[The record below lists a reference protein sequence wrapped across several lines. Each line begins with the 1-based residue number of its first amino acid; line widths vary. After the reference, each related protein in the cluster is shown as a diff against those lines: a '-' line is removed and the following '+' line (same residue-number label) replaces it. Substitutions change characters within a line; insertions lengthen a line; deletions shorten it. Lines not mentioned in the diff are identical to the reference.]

1 MSKINKSP
9 KALAADMRA
18 EYHFDYR
25 KSRPNRFASRMQG
38 NVVAVVL
45 EPDVAEV
52 FDTSESVNQLL
63 RSVVSAI
70 PDRKGGRRVRNPRR
84 KRANPRMEPS
94 RR

>member
-1 MSKINKSP
+1 MSKTGTSP
-9 KALAADMRA
+9 RALAGDMRA

-38 NVVAVVL
+38 NIVAVVL

-52 FDTSESVNQLL
+52 FDTSESVNRLL
-63 RSVVSAI
+63 RSVISAI
-70 PDRKGGRRVRNPRR
+70 PDPKAGKHIRSPRR